1 MSDFFK
7 IFDVAEAT
15 KVTEVT
21 EVTEVT
27 AVPEAEADM
36 AETLA
41 IWVLVGEPGC
51 GKTSI
56 FNYFTQRERVTGNSM
71 LSLTDSKQMHDDIL
85 QPVRATAVNAPHLRL
100 CDSEGLGA
108 TSQNSNGNQAL
119 EKFFDNF
126 RMVTSRMLAGGS
138 GVVFCIPAETRINAV
153 HEMMMKSIMK
163 TLGNISVVICVTKSD
178 KFDGDDMNEKTQAAQ
193 EWIAEN
199 KQKVLDI
206 FCLNEENT
214 TFVTTSINDKKK
226 RYHVDELLAAIDR
239 PGFSNTPQIDKRQK
253 KHRIEESVEISPE
266 TGKKCEN
273 ASMKAANEVKMMVW
287 FQRGAMTVF
296 GVVAG
301 VVALPFVIGGGILG
315 GIAIGAGMVSD
326 KLFDTNFVDASDDEK
341 EH

>member
-1 MSDFFK
+1 M
-7 IFDVAEAT
+7 V
-15 KVTEVT
+15 
-21 EVTEVT
+21 
-27 AVPEAEADM
+27 
-36 AETLA
+36 ETSA

-56 FNYFTQRERVTGNSM
+56 FNYFTQKERVTGNSM

-178 KFDGDDMNEKTQAAQ
+178 KFDGDDMNEKTEAAQ

-199 KQKVLDI
+199 KLKVLKVFD
-206 FCLNEENT
+206 LKEENT

-226 RYHVDELLAAIDR
+226 RYHVDELLAVIDR
-239 PGFSNTPQIDKRQK
+239 PGFSNTPQIEKRQK
-253 KHRIEESVEISPE
+253 KFQIEESVELSVE
-266 TGKKCEN
+266 TGKRCDH
-273 ASMKAANEVKMMVW
+273 ASMKAAEEVQLMVW

-301 VVALPFVIGGGILG
+301 VVALPFAILG
-315 GIAIGAGMVSD
+315 ALAYGAGMVSD
-326 KLFDTNFVDASDDEK
+326 TLFDTKFTDD
-341 EH
+341 